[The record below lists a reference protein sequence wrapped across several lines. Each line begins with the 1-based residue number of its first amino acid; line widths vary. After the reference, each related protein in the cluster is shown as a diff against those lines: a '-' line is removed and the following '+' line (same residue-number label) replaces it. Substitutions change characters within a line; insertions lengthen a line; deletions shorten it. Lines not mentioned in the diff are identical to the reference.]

1 MKELINV
8 ENIFAENVFTMGKM
22 KARLPKSAYKE
33 VVRVM
38 EQGGELSLATAD
50 IIAKAMKDWAVEKG
64 ATHYSHWFQPLTGIT
79 AEKHD
84 SFITHPDEDGKMIN
98 ESGSSIPYKFVV
110 EKINDEFEVID
121 SRIPR
126 DGSYYPKDIKN
137 IFPRNVRKQIEDV
150 HQDGT
155 VKRLSLENQQKA
167 EFYFTK

>member
-1 MKELINV
+1 MRNNEP
-8 ENIFAENVFTMGKM
+8 VFFSTWGFDYFPPVN
-22 KARLPKSAYKE
+22 L
-33 VVRVM
+33 
-38 EQGGELSLATAD
+38 D
-50 IIAKAMKDWAVEKG
+50 DEK
-64 ATHYSHWFQPLTGIT
+64 I
-79 AEKHD
+79 
-84 SFITHPDEDGKMIN
+84 IN

-126 DGSYYPKDIKN
+126 DGSYYPKDIKS